1 MVTDEEV
8 KRFRDN
14 LPLIRRAAGWSA
26 EEFGKRVGISRQSI
40 NNLENGKYNLTKPHY
55 VAMRYVLNE
64 EIEKYPGEETEML
77 RVVLDAFVDNPDK
90 EIYTDEVKEEI
101 KQKAKLLSP
110 AIEMKVA
117 SRKEVS
123 STWKKV
129 LTGVAATVIPTILVG
144 VLLGVWINKK

>member
-1 MVTDEEV
+1 
-8 KRFRDN
+8 
-14 LPLIRRAAGWSA
+14 
-26 EEFGKRVGISRQSI
+26 
-40 NNLENGKYNLTKPHY
+40 
-55 VAMRYVLNE
+55 MRYVLNE